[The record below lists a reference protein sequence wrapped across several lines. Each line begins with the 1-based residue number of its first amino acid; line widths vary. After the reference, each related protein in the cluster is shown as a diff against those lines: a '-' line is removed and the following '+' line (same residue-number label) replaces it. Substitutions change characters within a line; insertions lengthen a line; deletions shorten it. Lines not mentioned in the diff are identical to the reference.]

1 MQISNFKKQFFS
13 ELSGLYPETEIQS
26 FFNILIELKLNL
38 SRIEVAL
45 QPDLAISETTITFLQ
60 KAIAALKKN
69 IPIQYIT
76 GETGFYGLKFN
87 VNESVLIPRPETEE
101 LVDWILENSK
111 PKTQNSKLKI
121 LDIGTGSGCIAISL
135 AKNLSNTDVFA
146 LDISSEALK
155 IAKKNALLNNV
166 DIYFSEIDILNTPDL
181 PEKYNIIVSNPPYVR
196 ELEKELM
203 QQNVLAYEPHL
214 ALFVKDNN
222 PLLFYDRIADLAN
235 KHLSKKGSLYFEIN
249 QYLGNETV
257 ALLKQKGFQNIEL
270 KKDIFGV
277 DRMIKAIAGS
287 SL

>member
-277 DRMIKAIAGS
+277 DRMIKAVICS
-287 SL
+287 

>member
-1 MQISNFKKQFFS
+1 MQISNFKKHFFS
-13 ELSGLYPETEIQS
+13 ELSGVYPETEIQS

-45 QPDLAISETTITFLQ
+45 QPDLEISETTITFLQ
-60 KAIAALKKN
+60 KAIAELKKN

-76 GETGFYGLKFN
+76 GETEFYGLKFN

-111 PKTQNSKLKI
+111 PKTQNSKPKI

-155 IAKKNALLNNV
+155 IAKKNAQLNKV

-181 PEKYNIIVSNPPYVR
+181 PEKYNVIVSNPPYVR

-277 DRMIKAIAGS
+277 DRMIKAVICS
-287 SL
+287 

>member
-76 GETGFYGLKFN
+76 GETEFYGLKFN

-155 IAKKNALLNNV
+155 IAKKNALSNKV

>member
-45 QPDLAISETTITFLQ
+45 QPDLAISETAITFLQ

-76 GETGFYGLKFN
+76 GETEFYGLKFN

-155 IAKKNALLNNV
+155 IAKKNALLNKV

-277 DRMIKAIAGS
+277 DRMIKAVICS
-287 SL
+287 

>member
-76 GETGFYGLKFN
+76 GETEFYGLKFN

-181 PEKYNIIVSNPPYVR
+181 PTKYNIIVSNPPYVR

-277 DRMIKAIAGS
+277 DRMIKAVICS
-287 SL
+287 

>member
-1 MQISNFKKQFFS
+1 MQISNFKKHFFS
-13 ELSGLYPETEIQS
+13 ELSGVYPETEIQS

-45 QPDLAISETTITFLQ
+45 QPDLEISETTITFLQ
-60 KAIAALKKN
+60 KAIAELKKN

-76 GETGFYGLKFN
+76 GETEFYGLKFN

-277 DRMIKAIAGS
+277 DRMIKAVICS
-287 SL
+287 